1 MREKRIPTGLFVFGV
16 IIGLS
21 LMTSCQKSEEV
32 KPLSRSRLYAG
43 GETTVFEESS
53 FAFSSPAS
61 NLTGDNLSQHLDG
74 DAAFEQVF
82 VTPPAPLNQG
92 LGSIYNNSSCIA
104 CHPKDG
110 RAPHPTELNDFTGL
124 FLRASIVGTDANGGP
139 LPVPGFGDQIQQNSV
154 IGTKPEADFAVV
166 YTKTVVTFD
175 DGTPVTLRKPVY
187 YLKNTYIPL
196 PSQVML
202 SPRVGPP
209 VFGLG
214 LLEAIPEESI
224 VALADEQD
232 SDQDG
237 ISGKPN
243 YVWNHE
249 TSTMQLGRFG
259 WKGINPTVLQ
269 QCAGAYNNDMGV
281 TNPYFPVESSFGQ
294 TNNTDPNPNDPELDL
309 QSLDDVTFYCRT
321 LAVPAPRNIDHED
334 VLIGEQ
340 LFERIGCAKCHVP
353 KHETGV
359 FADIPEISNQT
370 IYPYTD
376 MLLHDMGFGLADD
389 RPSFNANGQEWKTRP
404 LWGIGLTEVVGGH
417 THFLHDGRARNLT
430 EAILW
435 HGGEAAKSASN
446 FKSLNVQNRKAL
458 IAFLNSL

>member
-1 MREKRIPTGLFVFGV
+1 MVLKRISP
-16 IIGLS
+16 IIGAVLVVLNCS
-21 LMTSCQKSEEV
+21 SCNREEEV
-32 KPLSRSRLYAG
+32 SPSQESRLFAG
-43 GETTVFEESS
+43 GETTIFEESS

-61 NLTGDNLSQHLDG
+61 NLSGMNLDQHLAG

-82 VTPPAPLNQG
+82 VTAPTPVNQG
-92 LGSIYNNSSCIA
+92 LGSIYNNSSCIS

-124 FLRASIVGTDANGGP
+124 FLRGSVPGTDQFGGP
-139 LPVPGFGDQIQQNSV
+139 NPIPGFGDQIQQNAV
-154 IGTKPEADFAVV
+154 IGTSPEANFAVR
-166 YTKTVVTFD
+166 YDETDVTFD
-175 DGTPVTLRKPVY
+175 DGTKVTLRKPIY
-187 YLKNTYIPL
+187 YLTHTYIAL

-232 SDQDG
+232 IDGDG

-243 YVWNHE
+243 YVWNFE
-249 TSTMQLGRFG
+249 TSEMELGRFG
-259 WKGINPTVLQ
+259 WKAINPTVLQ

-281 TNPYFPVESSFGQ
+281 TNPYFPIENSQGQ
-294 TNNTDPNPNDPELDL
+294 INNNDTNSNDPELDQ
-309 QSLDDVTFYCRT
+309 QSLDDAAFYCRT
-321 LAVPAPRNIDHED
+321 LAVPAPRNVDQTD
-334 VLIGEQ
+334 VILG
-340 LFERIGCAKCHVP
+340 ERIFNSLACNKCHVN
-353 KHETGV
+353 KQETGS
-359 FADIPEISNQT
+359 FPGIPEISNQT
-370 IYPYTD
+370 IYPFSD

-389 RPSFNANGQEWKTRP
+389 RPSYLANGQEWKTRP

-435 HGGEAAKSASN
+435 HGGEASKSV
-446 FKSLNVQNRKAL
+446 SLFKAL
-458 IAFLNSL
+458 DTGNRELLITFLNSL